1 MDIAH
6 DESFELSDFGAA
18 GVDGGCEAASGDP
31 SSPAFWR
38 ACYEQE
44 RARAEA
50 AEARCDALR
59 IQEVDARSR
68 LGSLRTVFET
78 NKAKLEATRDELR
91 ALRRASRE
99 TVKLQGE
106 VKRLQGLLDA
116 AGVDHRKNDALMSL
130 RREVCTLRARV
141 RELEQDKEAQAA
153 RIKELEAELEA
164 ARSTGAQLSKTVY
177 GSRSEKQKKPPSDR
191 PRGQQPGS
199 EGHGRTPRPDLEET
213 EEVHDVAEDARVCP
227 CCGKPYV
234 ANGAQVS
241 SVIEIEVKA
250 HLRRIERPRWQQGCT
265 CPEAPGEVTAPP
277 VPRLFPNTMFG
288 ISVWLHVLI
297 EHFVFFRPYRR
308 IAAWLEGHG
317 LPLSAGTMASNTGK
331 FLALF
336 APLYEAILEHQNRA
350 TLRHADETSWRVR
363 EFGDDGGARR
373 GWMWVSLSADAV
385 CYHIDRFRSAEAARK
400 LIASIPD
407 GAGPVFLVCDRYSAY
422 KKLAREFAGMLILC
436 ACWAHARRDY
446 LKCAAGCPDLEAW
459 SLEWIGRIGEIYR
472 LNADRLVHYDPEEPC
487 QGAEFAAADTALR
500 EAVDALFATAEVE
513 LDALPDGARQGTA
526 LRSLINHREAL
537 SVFVD
542 HPRVPMDN
550 NTCENV
556 QRDPVIGRK
565 LSFGSDSVTG
575 ARLTGVMLSV
585 LGTIILC
592 GLDVRAW
599 LEQWLTEC
607 ARNGGHPPD
616 DLSGWLPWTM
626 SATQKDNFRPPG

>member
-1 MDIAH
+1 MDKAH
-6 DESFELSDFGAA
+6 DESFGFSDLGTVE
-18 GVDGGCEAASGDP
+18 VDGGCDP
-31 SSPAFWR
+31 ALDGSSSPAHLR
-38 ACYEQE
+38 ACHERE

-59 IQEVDARSR
+59 MREVAARSR

-78 NKAKLEATRDELR
+78 NKAKLEATRAELR
-91 ALRRASRE
+91 ALRRASQE
-99 TVKLQGE
+99 TVKLRAE
-106 VKRLQGLLDA
+106 VKRLRGLLDA
-116 AGVDHRKNDALMSL
+116 AGVDHRKTDPLMSL
-130 RREVCTLRARV
+130 RRDVCTLRARV
-141 RELEQDKEAQAA
+141 RDLEQDKEAQAA

-177 GSRSEKQKKPPSDR
+177 GSRSEKRKKPPSDR

-199 EGHGRTPRPDLEET
+199 EGHGRTPRPDLEEK
-213 EEVHDVAEDARVCP
+213 EEVHDVAEDARICP

-241 SVIEIEVKA
+241 SIIEIEVKA
-250 HLRRIERPRWQQGCT
+250 HVRKIRRPRWRQGCT
-265 CPEAPGEVTAPP
+265 CPEAPGEVTAPA
-277 VPRLFPNTMFG
+277 VPRLFPNTLFG
-288 ISVWLHVLI
+288 ISVWVHVLV

-317 LPLSAGTMASNTGK
+317 LPLPAGTIASNTGK

-363 EFGDDGGARR
+363 EFGEDGGSRR
-373 GWMWVSLSADAV
+373 GWMWVTLSADAV

-400 LIASIPD
+400 LIASIPA

-459 SLEWIGRIGEIYR
+459 SLEWIERIGEIYR
-472 LNADRLVHYDPEEPC
+472 LNKDRLVHYDPGEPC
-487 QGAEFAAADTALR
+487 RGAEFAAADTVLR
-500 EAVDALFATAEVE
+500 EAVESLFATAGAE
-513 LDALPDGARQGTA
+513 LAALPDGARQGAA
-526 LRSLINHREAL
+526 LRSLINHRESL

-550 NTCENV
+550 NTCENL
-556 QRDPVIGRK
+556 P
-565 LSFGSDSVTG
+565 
-575 ARLTGVMLSV
+575 ARLETTRELQIRAVQNTTAAMETACTGKRQPDLGEARRVIRCDKLDLRKITPYRNHARRNPSRGLLVRMLI
-585 LGTIILC
+585 T
-592 GLDVRAW
+592 
-599 LEQWLTEC
+599 
-607 ARNGGHPPD
+607 
-616 DLSGWLPWTM
+616 
-626 SATQKDNFRPPG
+626 